1 MEQDILIR
9 YITNQATPKEIKDV
23 ETWYTSDYV
32 NKKELE
38 DLYLIIQAT
47 EKAKMMRR
55 INIEQSLRKCK
66 HNIKMRAKKQ
76 KRIYFYQT
84 VQRIAAVLLI
94 PVLALS
100 IALATRNTT
109 HTQLVEV
116 RSNAGVV
123 SVFELP
129 DGSKIWLN
137 AGGSLRYPTAFEN
150 DVRTVELTGEAY
162 FEVAKNS
169 NKPFIVETKNQYSIR
184 VLGTSFNVSAY
195 HDDDNIETTLV
206 EGSVELN
213 IKQSNGKLTTK
224 RLEPNEKSI
233 YSTKNKILSISTV
246 DTKFDTAWRN
256 GQLIFKDAAM
266 QDVFKTLERHY
277 NVEFYVKNK
286 EAIKGTITA
295 NFKNEQLP
303 QVMEYIQ
310 LAAGIKYKIKTA
322 TISSNETR
330 NIVEISTQNNI

>member
-9 YITNQATPKEIKDV
+9 YITKQATPLEIKDV
-23 ETWYTSDYV
+23 ETWYTSDYA

-47 EKAKMMRR
+47 EKAKLMRR
-55 INIEQSLRKCK
+55 INIEQSLSKCK
-66 HNIKMRAKKQ
+66 HNIKERAKKQ
-76 KRIYFYQT
+76 KRIYLYQT

-94 PVLALS
+94 PALVLS
-100 IALATRNTT
+100 IALATRSTKNS
-109 HTQLVEV
+109 QLVEV
-116 RSNAGVV
+116 HSNAGVV

-162 FEVAKNS
+162 FEVAKNP
-169 NKPFIVETKNQYSIR
+169 NKPFIVETKNQYSVR

-195 HDDDNIETTLV
+195 SNENNIETTLV

-213 IKQSNGKLTTK
+213 IKQSNGKSITK
-224 RLEPNEKSI
+224 LLEPNEKSV
-233 YSTKNKILSISTV
+233 YSTVNKTLSISSV

-256 GQLIFKDAAM
+256 GQLIFKNTPM
-266 QDVFKTLERHY
+266 QTVLKTLERHY
-277 NVEFYVKNK
+277 NVVFYIQNKN
-286 EAIKGTITA
+286 EIKGTITA

-303 QVMEYIQ
+303 QVMEYLQ
-310 LAAGIKYKIKTA
+310 LAVGIEYKMRKS
-322 TISSNETR
+322 TINSNETK
-330 NIVEISTQNNI
+330 NIIEISTKK